1 MAGIGMVRR
10 VGACAYL
17 VVRVKGDGRAQHAQQ
32 QLAACA
38 GAQSRWQAAEQGQQ
52 RGLGAPARRRAQRAP
67 RRRGARRSLRRRFS

>member
-32 QLAACA
+32 QLIRA
-38 GAQSRWQAAEQGQQ
+38 GLALGDRRIPHGMERWAFDEYGD
-52 RGLGAPARRRAQRAP
+52 GEGEE
-67 RRRGARRSLRRRFS
+67 